1 MRRIAASCFSH
12 DHASW
17 PPVCERSPGATRPPG
32 QTPTPRRQRAGGSQ
46 LPPSLPTS
54 LSMFPPTSS
63 FVYPPTATLSHPQAR
78 LQRMVLGTKA
88 RLQRRTL
95 LADQRFAHL
104 AFCAAAPSSV
114 EADGNDPS
122 RDKQAARVVVSS
134 LASLAA
140 ICGEAAVDRE
150 SLGVHQGEV
159 GKEDGEEEVAVRYA
173 LECAARE
180 LARRAEGLSSCG
192 RLLESDA
199 VSARWS
205 ILREPPAPNP
215 LYCPTHDLPVWFD
228 RWASLCSHEA
238 GLLGRGESIPQ
249 LEAQVSH
256 LPFDLLPALVVFPHI
271 APSEEGHDEAQ
282 SLMLSVSVEEL
293 RREIKFEQQA
303 STKTVRL
310 AGVRSM
316 TIPQSTINTP
326 REHTIAAP
334 KK

>member
-1 MRRIAASCFSH
+1 
-12 DHASW
+12 
-17 PPVCERSPGATRPPG
+17 
-32 QTPTPRRQRAGGSQ
+32 
-46 LPPSLPTS
+46 
-54 LSMFPPTSS
+54 
-63 FVYPPTATLSHPQAR
+63 
-78 LQRMVLGTKA
+78 MVLGTKA
-88 RLQRRTL
+88 RLQRRML

-114 EADGNDPS
+114 EADGKDPS

-140 ICGEAAVDRE
+140 ICGEAAADRE
-150 SLGVHQGEV
+150 SLGVHEEEV

-215 LYCPTHDLPVWFD
+215 LYCPTYALPVWFD
-228 RWASLCSHEA
+228 RWVSLCSHDA

-303 STKTVRL
+303 SVQT
-310 AGVRSM
+310 ASG
-316 TIPQSTINTP
+316 
-326 REHTIAAP
+326 
-334 KK
+334 